1 MRFGKGL
8 LQLQKVPA
16 VPRSR
21 KRPAARRS
29 QARET
34 QVAQQK
40 AEIKK
45 LTPEQYMRRRIFGWT
60 LVALAVLVGV
70 THWLA
75 HLGVLYEDS
84 GLYDLTIGY
93 PTAGLLGIAG
103 AIVLSK

>member
-1 MRFGKGL
+1 M
-8 LQLQKVPA
+8 
-16 VPRSR
+16 PRSS
-21 KRPAARRS
+21 KRPIARRA

-40 AEIKK
+40 AEKKK
-45 LTPEQYMRRRIFGWT
+45 LTPEQYARRRTFGWT
-60 LVALAVLVGV
+60 LVALAVVVGV

-75 HLGVLYEDS
+75 HLGALYEDS

-93 PTAGLLGIAG
+93 PTALLLGIAS